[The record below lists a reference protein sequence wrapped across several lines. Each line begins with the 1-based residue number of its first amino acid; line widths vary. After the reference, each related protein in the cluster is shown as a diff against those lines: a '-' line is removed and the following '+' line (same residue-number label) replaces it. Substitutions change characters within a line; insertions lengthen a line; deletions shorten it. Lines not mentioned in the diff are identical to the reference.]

1 MICKKCGKENSKGVK
16 FCAECGSE
24 LVQNKKNSAST
35 ETKKSND
42 FVKLLLEN
50 LNKIKNYL
58 LKPLESIDKD
68 SEDLKKV
75 GITGGILVIL
85 MTLVNLIMTMINSLR
100 SVSMDWTGKI
110 SYEISFKNLGN
121 LDYLSLIFKNLFI
134 YIIVILAIAGVFYIG
149 SLVVKK
155 EVKYA
160 KILSIVFIADIPFFI
175 CNVVVS
181 TILNF
186 IYNPLAVIAMVI
198 STIYSI
204 CIFYNLINDEIKL
217 EGMTRIYYNVAC
229 YSAIILVIYFILVK
243 VVLAAISSVTNMF
256 GF

>member
-24 LVQNKKNSAST
+24 LVQGKNVTVST
-35 ETKKSND
+35 GTKKSD
-42 FVKLLLEN
+42 FVKLLLDN
-50 LNKIKNYL
+50 LNKLKNYL

-75 GITGGILVIL
+75 GITGGLLVIL
-85 MTLVNLIMTMINSLR
+85 MTLVNLIMTMIDSLR
-100 SVSMDWTGKI
+100 SVSMDWIGKI
-110 SYEISFKNLGN
+110 SYSIDFSNLGDLN
-121 LDYLSLIFKNLFI
+121 YLEIIFKNLFI
-134 YIIVILAIAGVFYIG
+134 YIIVMLAIAGIFYIG
-149 SLVVKK
+149 SLIVKK
-155 EVKYA
+155 DVKYT
-160 KILSIVFIADIPFFI
+160 KFLSIVFIAVIPFFI
-175 CNVVVS
+175 GNVVVS

-204 CIFYNLINDEIKL
+204 CIFANLINNEVKL
-217 EGMTRIYYNVAC
+217 EGMTKVYYNAAC
-229 YSAIILVIYFILVK
+229 YSIIILVIYFIIVK
-243 VVLAAISSVTNMF
+243 VVLATISSVTSMF